1 MPTAAPRSTAV
12 RLSQPARLPDM
23 LLYRINRLRAI
34 GGGMVLRFCEGRFGV
49 TRREWVMLAL
59 LSSGEPL
66 QPSELAVRAE
76 LNRSATS
83 KAITTMVQKGLV
95 ERRVLPG
102 NRRVAQLR
110 LTAAGHALYEQIL
123 PLVAEVNRELMGS
136 LSEAEIEALDSM
148 LDRMHEQADRMAQ
161 KLAELPRAD
170 RRGGGSRRV
179 KASGAGGSD

>member
-1 MPTAAPRSTAV
+1 MATAVARSTAV
-12 RLSQPARLPDM
+12 RLSEPSCLPDM
-23 LLYRINRLRAI
+23 LLYRMNRLRAI

-66 QPSELAVRAE
+66 MPSELAVRAE

-110 LTAAGHALYEQIL
+110 LTPAGQDLYEQIL
-123 PLVAEVNRELMGS
+123 PLVAQINRELMGS
-136 LSEAEIEALDSM
+136 LSEAEIASLDSM
-148 LDRMHEQADRMAQ
+148 LDRMHEQADRMAHT
-161 KLAELPRAD
+161 LAELPRAD
-170 RRGGGSRRV
+170 RRGGGSRRLQ
-179 KASGAGGSD
+179 ASGSRGSA